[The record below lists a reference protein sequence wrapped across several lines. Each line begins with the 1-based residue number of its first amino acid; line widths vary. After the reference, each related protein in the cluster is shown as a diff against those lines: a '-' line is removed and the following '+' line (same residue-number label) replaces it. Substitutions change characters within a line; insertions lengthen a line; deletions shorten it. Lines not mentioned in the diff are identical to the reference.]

1 MHCSL
6 EIVSLRSPANFILGY
21 LVWLLLF
28 WLMCSYYGASPVA
41 QCKES
46 TCNAGTTETWVRSLG
61 WQHPPEVGMATHS
74 SVLTW
79 RIPCTEEPGGLLSMG
94 SQRIR
99 DDWSG
104 LASMQAPIIF
114 YSVYIFAQDVFL
126 WAEIF
131 NIDVIKTLLIYLIP
145 CIFLERTLPGGSE
158 GKVSACSAGDW
169 GSIPV
174 SGRYPGEGNGN
185 PLQYS
190 CLENSMDRGAW

>member
-1 MHCSL
+1 MLASL
-6 EIVSLRSPANFILGY
+6 C
-21 LVWLLLF
+21 LLF
-28 WLMCSYYGASPVA
+28 FLKLHS
-41 QCKES
+41 KEK
-46 TCNAGTTETWVRSLG
+46 ET
-61 WQHPPEVGMATHS
+61 ATHS
-74 SVLTW
+74 SILAW
-79 RIPCTEEPGGLLSMG
+79 KIPWTEEPGGLLSMG

-99 DDWSG
+99 DYWSG
-104 LASMQAPIIF
+104 LARMQAPIIF

-158 GKVSACSAGDW
+158 GKVSACSAGYP
-169 GSIPV
+169 GSIPA
-174 SGRYPGEGNGN
+174 SGRSPGEGNSN